1 MRAQCPEGRGD
12 RGEPV
17 LKCRHCPHTLGAP
30 AAAWVASYLPPKL
43 YLLITF
49 STFYRICC
57 KSYIPNGEKRCLFTM
72 KAKGKQSLDDNEF
85 LSEDFFLMNKIM
97 FI

>member
-12 RGEPV
+12 GRTRPKV
-17 LKCRHCPHTLGAP
+17 QALSPHAGAP
-30 AAAWVASYLPPKL
+30 VAAWVASRLPPKL

-49 STFYRICC
+49 STFSRICC
-57 KSYIPNGEKRCLFTM
+57 KSYIPGGEKRCLFTM
-72 KAKGKQSLDDNEF
+72 EAKGKQSLDDNEF
-85 LSEDFFLMNKIM
+85 LSEDFFLVNKIM